1 MKELSLKDFYAQSL
15 ELKAPWKVVE
25 VTIDGEARQVRIRVE
40 CARGEVWG
48 DPETNERVEIK
59 DWEERTW
66 RHLDTCQFETIIVAK
81 VPRLR
86 LQNRRTLTVSV
97 PWAAPRGRFTLS
109 FEAHVIA
116 LLQQCRTL
124 RGAPCLA
131 RIPGGCGR
139 WRDAPGGGAR
149 HVAPPTPA
157 PYAPWI

>member
-1 MKELSLKDFYAQSL
+1 MKELSLKEFYAQSM

-25 VTIDGEARQVRIRVE
+25 VKIDGEARQVRIRVE

-48 DPETNERVEIK
+48 DPDTNERAEIK

-66 RHLDTCQFETIIVAK
+66 RHLDTCQFETIITAR
-81 VPRLR
+81 VPRL
-86 LQNRRTLTVSV
+86 LLKSGRTVTASV

-116 LLQQCRTL
+116 LLQHCRTV
-124 RGAPCLA
+124 RG
-131 RIPGGCGR
+131 GGPSGPDHGGRGR

-149 HVAPPTPA
+149 SAAPPTPA
-157 PYAPWI
+157 PCAPWI